1 MLIFSKESGR
11 GEVGRVVLAGR
22 VRQTGLGKR
31 EPGMGFSGLPGR
43 TRRGNESQG

>member
-1 MLIFSKESGR
+1 MIIFSKESGR
-11 GEVGRVVLAGR
+11 GGGLALAGR

-43 TRRGNESQG
+43 TRRGNESWG